1 MTRAQRLRLAAGL
14 DLRDLTRRPLI
25 LVLLVLTPV
34 LFITR
39 AIASTEPL
47 PRSVQ
52 LADGSTVLTTMRDLH
67 GADMVIIAVAFLAG
81 LVGVFIM
88 NAAREA
94 DGRLARA
101 GFGAVDTV
109 LARLSVL
116 FVCTQLVS
124 VVSLAVTA
132 ASFTPAHWGWFSVGT
147 LVVGLTY
154 AGVGALA
161 SASLGRVGATY
172 LLLFAAMLD
181 VGIVQNPMFGNGTP
195 PGWAFALPGYPSTR
209 VIMDAA
215 LSRGDGM
222 PLNVVIG
229 MVLWLVAITA
239 TTVLVLAHSL
249 RRADA

>member
-1 MTRAQRLRLAAGL
+1 MTRSQRLRLAAAL
-14 DLRDLTRRPLI
+14 DIRDLVRRPLI
-25 LVLLVLTPV
+25 LVLLVLTPI

-52 LADGSTVLTTMRDLH
+52 LADGSRVLTTMRDLH

-101 GFGAVDTV
+101 GYGAVDTV

-116 FVCTQLVS
+116 FICTLLVTA
-124 VVSLAVTA
+124 VSLTVTA
-132 ASFTPAHWGWFSVGT
+132 ASFTPAHWGWFSIGT

-154 AGVGALA
+154 AGIGALA
-161 SASLGRVGATY
+161 SAGLGRIGATY

-215 LSRGDGM
+215 LSHRSGM
-222 PLNVVIG
+222 PATIVIG
-229 MVLWLVAITA
+229 MLLWLAVIIAVTIWI
-239 TTVLVLAHSL
+239 LARSL
-249 RRADA
+249 RRAQ